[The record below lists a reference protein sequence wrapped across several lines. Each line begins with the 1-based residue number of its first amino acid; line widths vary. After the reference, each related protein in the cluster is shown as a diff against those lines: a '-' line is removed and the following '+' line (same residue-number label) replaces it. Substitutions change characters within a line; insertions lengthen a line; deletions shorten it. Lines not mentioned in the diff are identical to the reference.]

1 LESGKA
7 PIEEH
12 EKLTKDQLI
21 LESISLGSRTREG
34 FDLNE
39 IPPDTLSSQNLT
51 KLQDAGFI
59 RIQDNRVIPTQAG
72 FLVADH
78 LPLLLV

>member
-1 LESGKA
+1 MDVPCAVEGF
-7 PIEEH
+7 
-12 EKLTKDQLI
+12 EKLTNEQLI

-39 IPPDTLSSQNLT
+39 IPPDTLSTENLS

-59 RIQDNRVIPTQAG
+59 RIQDNRVIPTQTG